1 MQLRN
6 IIKTSFRSLRSNRT
20 RSFLTILGIV
30 IGIAAVI
37 MMVSI
42 GNGAQGLILNEIS
55 SMGSN
60 NIFVEP
66 GAPHSGSGNAM
77 QAMMEEF
84 EIKTLKVQD
93 LESIIKLPNVKGAA
107 PLVIGTER
115 IVYGDNNKKITFYG
129 TSNDFFQ
136 IMNGSFLIGQGFSS
150 RNFRS
155 MEREIVLGYKIKQDF
170 FGDEN
175 PLGKNM
181 RIKKTNFRVVGVLE
195 EKGTQMFMNLDEGV
209 YLPVATAQKLLL
221 GIDYLRNIVVQS
233 QNEEKIDQI
242 IYDTRLLLR
251 QNHNINNPSNDLS
264 KDDFKV
270 TSQKEAANMVSQV
283 TSIFTLF
290 LSSVA
295 AIALLVGGIGI
306 MNIMLVSVTER
317 TKEIGLRKAVGAKS
331 KDILYQF
338 LSESVILTMLGGVVG
353 IFIGVTFSILI
364 GLILGKVLNVN
375 WGLSVSFPAIA
386 IGFSVATIIGLVFGI
401 YPAQKASKLDPI
413 QALRYE

>member
-1 MQLRN
+1 MRLKST
-6 IIKTSFRSLRSNRT
+6 IKNSLKSLKSNRT
-20 RSFLTILGIV
+20 RSALTILGIV
-30 IGIAAVI
+30 IGISAVI
-37 MMVSI
+37 IMVSI

-66 GAPHSGSGNAM
+66 GPPHSGDAM

-84 EIKTLKVQD
+84 EIKTLKFKD
-93 LESIIKLPNVKGAA
+93 LEDILKTPNVVNAA
-107 PLVIGTER
+107 PLVIGVER
-115 IVYGDNNKKITFYG
+115 IVYGDKNKKVTFYG
-129 TSNDFFQ
+129 TSNDFFS
-136 IMNGSFLIGQGFSS
+136 IMNGDFDIGQGFT
-150 RNFRS
+150 NGNVKS
-155 MEREIVLGYKIKQDF
+155 MEREIVLGYKIKKDL

-175 PLGKNM
+175 PLGLTV
-181 RIKKTNFRVVGVLE
+181 RIKKTNFRVVGVLA
-195 EKGTQMFMNLDEGV
+195 EKGTQMFMNLDEYV
-209 YLPVATAQKLLL
+209 YLPVATVQKLLL
-221 GIDYLRNIVVQS
+221 GIDHFRNIVVQS
-233 QNEEKIDQI
+233 SGEEKTDQI
-242 IYDTRLLLR
+242 IYDIRLLLR
-251 QNHNINNPSNDLS
+251 QNHNINNPTNDFS

-317 TKEIGLRKAVGAKS
+317 TKEIGLRKAVGAKP

-338 LSESVILTMLGGVVG
+338 LSESVILTMFGGLVG
-353 IFIGVTFSILI
+353 IFIGVTFSILT
-364 GLILGKVLNVN
+364 GFVLSKVLNLN
-375 WGLSVSFPAIA
+375 WGLNISLPAILL
-386 IGFSVATIIGLVFGI
+386 GFSVATIIGLVFGI

-413 QALRYE
+413 EALRYE